1 MKPQRLR
8 EHRGCTEIAG
18 LKGQGHALDR
28 SRRQRRLDRLVRA
41 CRAFGRFR
49 WCSPLAGNFQPCN
62 NASLIMGE
70 KDFQDLKVLLV
81 EDFEDTRL
89 FMRLELEEQ
98 GFIVFEAENGQVAVE
113 SAIREN
119 PDVILMD
126 LTLPLM
132 DGFAATK
139 LIRQNE
145 QLKNVPIIAV
155 TAHQESDFRNDAK
168 ASGFDAY
175 VTKPIDVN
183 WLKELIKELATDLR
197 G

>member
-1 MKPQRLR
+1 MSDK
-8 EHRGCTEIAG
+8 
-18 LKGQGHALDR
+18 
-28 SRRQRRLDRLVRA
+28 S
-41 CRAFGRFR
+41 
-49 WCSPLAGNFQPCN
+49 
-62 NASLIMGE
+62 
-70 KDFQDLKVLLV
+70 FQDLKVLLV

-113 SAIREN
+113 RAIREN

-145 QLKNVPIIAV
+145 QLKDVPIIAV

-183 WLKELIKELATDLR
+183 WLRELIAGLI
-197 G
+197 

>member
-1 MKPQRLR
+1 M
-8 EHRGCTEIAG
+8 A
-18 LKGQGHALDR
+18 DR
-28 SRRQRRLDRLVRA
+28 NS
-41 CRAFGRFR
+41 
-49 WCSPLAGNFQPCN
+49 
-62 NASLIMGE
+62 
-70 KDFQDLKVLLV
+70 KDLKVLLV

-89 FMRLELEEQ
+89 FMRLELEYQ

-113 SAIREN
+113 TAIREQ

-132 DGFAATK
+132 DGFQATK

-145 QLKNVPIIAV
+145 SLKNVPVIAV
-155 TAHQESDFRNDAK
+155 TAHQEDDFRSDAK

-183 WLKELIKELATDLR
+183 WLKELIAGLLI
-197 G
+197 

>member
-1 MKPQRLR
+1 M
-8 EHRGCTEIAG
+8 G
-18 LKGQGHALDR
+18 DR
-28 SRRQRRLDRLVRA
+28 DAR
-41 CRAFGRFR
+41 
-49 WCSPLAGNFQPCN
+49 
-62 NASLIMGE
+62 
-70 KDFQDLKVLLV
+70 DLKLLLV

-89 FMRLELEEQ
+89 VLRLQLEDI

-113 SAIREN
+113 TAIREK

-145 QLKNVPIIAV
+145 ELKNVPVIAI
-155 TAHQESDFRNDAK
+155 TAHQEVDFRSDAK

-175 VTKPIDVN
+175 VTKPIDVH
-183 WLKELIKELATDLR
+183 WLKDLIAGLLI
-197 G
+197 

>member
-1 MKPQRLR
+1 
-8 EHRGCTEIAG
+8 
-18 LKGQGHALDR
+18 
-28 SRRQRRLDRLVRA
+28 
-41 CRAFGRFR
+41 
-49 WCSPLAGNFQPCN
+49 
-62 NASLIMGE
+62 MG

-98 GFIVFEAENGQVAVE
+98 GFIVFEAENGQIAVE
-113 SAIREN
+113 TASREI

-183 WLKELIKELATDLR
+183 WLKELIAGLLR
-197 G
+197 

>member
-1 MKPQRLR
+1 MS
-8 EHRGCTEIAG
+8 
-18 LKGQGHALDR
+18 D
-28 SRRQRRLDRLVRA
+28 
-41 CRAFGRFR
+41 
-49 WCSPLAGNFQPCN
+49 
-62 NASLIMGE
+62 
-70 KDFQDLKVLLV
+70 KDFKDLKVLLV

-98 GFIVFEAENGQVAVE
+98 GFIVFEAENGEVAVE

-183 WLKELIKELATDLR
+183 WLKELIAGLLI
-197 G
+197 

>member
-1 MKPQRLR
+1 MPARDAR
-8 EHRGCTEIAG
+8 
-18 LKGQGHALDR
+18 
-28 SRRQRRLDRLVRA
+28 
-41 CRAFGRFR
+41 
-49 WCSPLAGNFQPCN
+49 
-62 NASLIMGE
+62 
-70 KDFQDLKVLLV
+70 DLKVLLV

-89 FMRLELEEQ
+89 FMRLELEDQ
-98 GFIVFEAENGQVAVE
+98 GFIVFEAENGKVAVE
-113 SAIREN
+113 TAEREQ

-155 TAHQESDFRNDAK
+155 TAHQEDDFRSDAK

-183 WLKELIKELATDLR
+183 WLKELIAGLLI
-197 G
+197 

>member
-1 MKPQRLR
+1 MPLCYRQRLSQ
-8 EHRGCTEIAG
+8 AAA
-18 LKGQGHALDR
+18 LQGGALY
-28 SRRQRRLDRLVRA
+28 S
-41 CRAFGRFR
+41 
-49 WCSPLAGNFQPCN
+49 NFLPCH
-62 NASLIMGE
+62 NASLIMSD

-98 GFIVFEAENGQVAVE
+98 GFIVFEAENGKVAVE

-168 ASGFDAY
+168 ASGFNAY

-183 WLKELIKELATDLR
+183 WLKELIAGLI
-197 G
+197 